1 MPEVVFETLIN
12 NATNLPAGGRVQSPD
27 FDVSGAQVVNV
38 TLSIP
43 SNDAD
48 VHWGVHF
55 GPTTN
60 NAFGQCRS
68 GTFGE
73 HNTVAVSV
81 PVFGTGMLVVVE
93 NRGHRRRVRRRPG
106 VLHPRAAVT
115 ARMRTAGFERQD
127 PGRRRSDR
135 GVITCPVTTPGP
147 MYIGTKRRRVN
158 FQSPPSFVMSSK

>member
-73 HNTVAVSV
+73 HNTIAVSV

-93 NRGHRRRVRRRPG
+93 NRGHRAESVSGKVYFIRELP
-106 VLHPRAAVT
+106 
-115 ARMRTAGFERQD
+115 
-127 PGRRRSDR
+127 
-135 GVITCPVTTPGP
+135 
-147 MYIGTKRRRVN
+147 
-158 FQSPPSFVMSSK
+158 